1 MNDAQDDP
9 YSNKENRERV
19 NEKEKLSLTWVFW
32 KPRNLKVCFPK
43 TKFKSTL
50 PTGAAER
57 CRGLRGSPEH
67 RQRFGWRWSTN
78 FTAVRSHIL
87 GYGSVIGLV
96 ANIRSHSLDL
106 STPIPGWQRREL
118 GSSET
123 VDLGFGPDSLAVG
136 LWFALKLVLFLRA
149 YSLFLPGASV
159 CVFPTRSD
167 RRTLKKE
174 LCLFDSNVSFRSNSL
189 EWFREQSSMP
199 LSLSPSKTLW
209 VDLGYDESELLGF
222 LAKSI

>member
-1 MNDAQDDP
+1 MPRMTLTQTKRTERGWTRKRNWVSREFSESPGTWRFVSQRQNSSPPFQQVLLNDAEGSGALQSTDNDLD
-9 YSNKENRERV
+9 EDEAQI
-19 NEKEKLSLTWVFW
+19 SLQCGAISLDTVLWLVW
-32 KPRNLKVCFPK
+32 W
-43 TKFKSTL
+43 
-50 PTGAAER
+50 PTYE
-57 CRGLRGSPEH
+57 
-67 RQRFGWRWSTN
+67 
-78 FTAVRSHIL
+78 
-87 GYGSVIGLV
+87 
-96 ANIRSHSLDL
+96 SHSLDL

-159 CVFPTRSD
+159 CVFPMRSD

-174 LCLFDSNVSFRSNSL
+174 LCLFDSNVSFRSNPL

>member
-1 MNDAQDDP
+1 MPRMTLTQTKRTERGWTRKKNWV
-9 YSNKENRERV
+9 SREFS
-19 NEKEKLSLTWVFW
+19 ESPGTWRFVSQRQNSSPPFQQVLL
-32 KPRNLKVCFPK
+32 N
-43 TKFKSTL
+43 
-50 PTGAAER
+50 G
-57 CRGLRGSPEH
+57 RGLRGSPEH
-67 RQRFGWRWSTN
+67 RQQFGWRWSTN

-106 STPIPGWQRREL
+106 STPIPGWQKREL

-159 CVFPTRSD
+159 C
-167 RRTLKKE
+167 
-174 LCLFDSNVSFRSNSL
+174 
-189 EWFREQSSMP
+189 
-199 LSLSPSKTLW
+199 LSYVLWQTNPEEVALPIWSKC
-209 VDLGYDESELLGF
+209 F
-222 LAKSI
+222 IQK